1 MAARGLAALLDL
13 YAARAV
19 FDQRLAKVDLLA
31 DTRIFWLPM
40 YMYAGLLAARVSA
53 YGHQHDAVFMVRADA
68 LPIPGPAASAT
79 PPPRASL
86 LRLRR

>member
-31 DTRIFWLPM
+31 DTRIFWLP
-40 YMYAGLLAARVSA
+40 GLLAARVSA